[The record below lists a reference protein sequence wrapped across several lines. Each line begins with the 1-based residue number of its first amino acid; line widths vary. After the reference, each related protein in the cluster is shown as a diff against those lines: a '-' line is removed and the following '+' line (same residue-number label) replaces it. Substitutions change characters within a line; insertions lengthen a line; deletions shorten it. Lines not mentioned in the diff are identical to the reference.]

1 MIYYITSP
9 TYKEVI
15 SSVISENEELL
26 LGGCEEGEDILL
38 YSFIKAN
45 NATAFSSI
53 DCIVIDLNACADID
67 ERIIEALEMLRMTND
82 DIRIIL
88 LATMR
93 HPGDALLTQCF
104 QMAIYDII
112 CTDDFLE
119 IREELKYCL
128 TKGKQYKDALQFKNV
143 SKEQVVVKTE
153 VKKTVNKVMLGIVG
167 TQRRIGS
174 THNSMILANWLRKN
188 GYMVALAE
196 LNQHPAF
203 DTIASN
209 MELRIAEDGA
219 YTHNGVDYY
228 PNVDESKL
236 ATILGKSYNFII
248 IDFGCFAQCDRVSF
262 NKCDVRIV
270 VAGAKAWEMP
280 SVEKLFS
287 MVGEIETLKGYHY
300 CFNLTPEAWRVDCKE
315 GMGELEHVYFL
326 EYTENPY
333 VEANFAGAEQILKEY
348 MPDKP
353 VQQKK
358 SLLPFKRKEK

>member
-1 MIYYITSP
+1 MVYYITSP

-38 YSFIKAN
+38 YSHIKAN
-45 NATAFSSI
+45 NAITFSSI
-53 DCIVIDLNACADID
+53 DCIIIDLNACADID
-67 ERIIEALEMLRMTND
+67 EKIIEALEMLRMTND

-93 HPGDALLTQCF
+93 HPGDVLLTQCF

-153 VKKTVNKVMLGIVG
+153 VKKTVNKVMLGMVG
-167 TQRRIGS
+167 TQRRIGT
-174 THNSMILANWLRKN
+174 THNAMILANWLRKK

-196 LNQHPAF
+196 MNQHHSFEEISA
-203 DTIASN
+203 N
-209 MELRIAEDGA
+209 MDLRVAEDGTF
-219 YTHNGVDYY
+219 THNGVDFY
-228 PNVDESKL
+228 PDVNESKL

-248 IDFGCFAQCDRVSF
+248 IDFGNFIQCDRVSF

-270 VAGAKAWEMP
+270 VAGSKAWEMP
-280 SVEKLFS
+280 SVEKFFS
-287 MVGEIETLKGYHY
+287 LVGELETLKGYHY
-300 CFNLTPEAWRVDCKE
+300 CFNLTPDSWRADCKS
-315 GMGELEHVYFL
+315 GMGELEQVYFL

-333 VEANFAGAEQILKEY
+333 IEANFAGAEIILKNY

-358 SLLPFKRKEK
+358 SLLPFMRRGK